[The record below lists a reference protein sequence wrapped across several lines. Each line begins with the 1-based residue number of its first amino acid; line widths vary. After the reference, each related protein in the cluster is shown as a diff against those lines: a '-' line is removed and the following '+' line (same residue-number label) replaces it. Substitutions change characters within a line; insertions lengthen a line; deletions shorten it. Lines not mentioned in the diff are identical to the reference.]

1 MRNKLDA
8 GYERVIWADA
18 DLLVFAPSR
27 LNVQVQRGHAF
38 AHELFLCMMPD
49 GGVMPIEGMNN
60 ALMVFERE
68 QDILDIYLN
77 SALERLQTLPQ
88 GPVPR
93 TALGP
98 ALLIKLACE
107 FKLDMLHGVG
117 LFTPALMHETTSGG
131 GPLTLMCVRRSS
143 APLGAANLCHFLR
156 NVTPVQ
162 EREKF
167 DVLYDTAVHCLLDSG
182 GNVLERAAQ
191 YQKSKRNRRGK
202 EGWQASH
209 YSSVPSGFASSGGV
223 EEN

>member
-1 MRNKLDA
+1 WMRNKLDA

-18 DLLVFAPSR
+18 DILVFAPSR

-38 AHELFLCMMPD
+38 AHELFLRMMPD

-68 QDILDIYLN
+68 QGILDIYLN
-77 SALERLQTLPQ
+77 NALEHLLALPQ

-98 ALLIKLACE
+98 ALLKKLACE
-107 FKLDMLHGVG
+107 FQLDMLHGVG
-117 LFTPALMHETTSGG
+117 LFTLALIREIASGG
-131 GPLTLMCVRRSS
+131 GPLSLECVRRSP

-167 DVLYDTAVHCLLDSG
+167 DVLYGTAVHCLLDSG
-182 GNVLERAAQ
+182 GTVLERAAQ
-191 YQKSKRNRRGK
+191 YRK
-202 EGWQASH
+202 
-209 YSSVPSGFASSGGV
+209 
-223 EEN
+223 